1 MRVAIIGAGWIAAQH
16 AATLRKLS
24 DAELVAV
31 CDLDE
36 TRARELAGSAPT
48 YTDWKQ
54 LIAREKPDAVFI
66 CTPPK
71 AHREVAVPVLKQGID
86 VYLEKPIAR
95 RLDDAGAI
103 VDAAAASSAVCAIGY
118 QWRAVTVLD
127 DLRAATNDQEIGLLI
142 GIGVGPTK
150 SRPWFL
156 DRAQGG
162 GNLLERASH
171 HIDLQLAVAGEVTS
185 VAAAAGSVLLAQ
197 SQGERGNI
205 EDAVVLTLHFADGGI
220 GAIQVAWTRDGLAGK
235 YSLDLLGTDA
245 YLHLELDPDFRLQGQ
260 SRGRQVDVTS
270 KQHPLERSVS
280 RFLQAARDRDRNA
293 IFCSASDAAGTL
305 AVAVACEEA
314 LTSGATVRVPRLPAR
329 IPAS

>member
-16 AATLRKLS
+16 AATLRGLR
-24 DAELVAV
+24 DAKLVAV
-31 CDLDE
+31 CDLDPA
-36 TRARELAGSAPT
+36 RAGQLAGDAAT
-48 YTDWKQ
+48 YTDWKD
-54 LIAREKPDAVFI
+54 LIARERLDAIFV
-66 CTPPK
+66 CTPPQS
-71 AHREVAVPVLKQGID
+71 HRDVTVTALNQGLH

-95 RLDDAGAI
+95 GLEDAGAI
-103 VDAAAASSAVCAIGY
+103 VEAAKASKAVCAVGY
-118 QWRAVTVLD
+118 QWRAVDVLD
-127 DLRAATNDQEIGLLI
+127 DLRSAIADQEIGLLI

-171 HIDLQLAVAGEVTS
+171 HIDLQLALGGKVSS

-205 EDAVVLTLHFADGGI
+205 EDAVALTLHFVGGGI
-220 GAIQVAWTRDGLAGK
+220 GAIQVAWTRDGLPGK

-260 SRGRQVDVTS
+260 SRARQVEATS
-270 KQHPLERSVS
+270 RIHPLERSVA
-280 RFLQAARDRDRNA
+280 RFLEAARDGEKARV
-293 IFCSASDAAGTL
+293 FCTPSQAAGTL

-314 LTSGATVRVPRLPAR
+314 LTSGATARVPHLPER

>member
-1 MRVAIIGAGWIAAQH
+1 VRVAIVGAGWIAAQH
-16 AATLRKLS
+16 AATLRGLP
-24 DAELVAV
+24 DTQLVAV
-31 CDLDE
+31 CDLDLS
-36 TRARELAGSAPT
+36 RARELAGKAAT
-48 YTDWKQ
+48 YSDWRM
-54 LIAREKPDAVFI
+54 LLAREQPDAVFV

-71 AHREVAVPVLKQGID
+71 AHREIAVSALNQGIN

-95 RLDDAGAI
+95 GLDDAGAI
-103 VDAAAASSAVCAIGY
+103 VDAAAASSAVCAVGY
-118 QWRAVTVLD
+118 QWRGVDVLD
-127 DLRAATNDQEIGLLI
+127 DLRAAINGQEIGLLI

-156 DRAQGG
+156 NRAQGG

-171 HIDLQLAVAGEVTS
+171 HIDLQLAVGGDVTS
-185 VAAAAGSVLLAQ
+185 VAAAGGSVLLAQ

-205 EDAVVLTLHFADGGI
+205 EDAVVLTMHFADGGI
-220 GAIQVAWTRDGLAGK
+220 GAIQVAWTREGLPSK

-245 YLHLELDPDFRLQGQ
+245 FLHLELDPDFQLQGQ
-260 SRGRQVDVTS
+260 SRGRQVGATS

-280 RFLQAARDRDRNA
+280 RFLRAAHDGDRNA
-293 IFCSASDAAGTL
+293 VFCKPSDAAGTL

-314 LTSGATVRVPRLPAR
+314 LTNGATVRVPRLQAR